1 MTERKNVELNDSGKK
16 ILAAAERAPYDTEAI
31 NLIKDKQYLAW
42 ILKECTTEF
51 RGMKI
56 KNIIPYI
63 EDPLVGVVPVEPGLT
78 NLVIMGMPTESKV
91 IKEGLVTYDVRFFA
105 RNPKASKR
113 KVCKKISIRLLVDVE
128 LQKDMPTK
136 YDLVTRGI
144 LYGGRMLSEQ
154 MGREVKDSDY
164 DALQKVYSIWVCMN
178 CPPESANTIT
188 RYSLKQDI
196 LYSRTKKKAL
206 QARYDLLQVVVIRLP
221 AEKEE
226 DGKAKGK
233 AKREETGEDKL
244 AVDPPTELMRILSTL
259 FSKKMPYQK
268 KIDRLTELGIVLTEE
283 MKKGINVMC
292 NLSEGIFEA
301 GVAHERA
308 ETERERAR
316 AEQERARAERECA
329 EKERERARA
338 DKLQAENEELRAQLE
353 AAKKKQR

>member
-1 MTERKNVELNDSGKK
+1 MTERRNVELNDSGKK
-16 ILAAAERAPYDTEAI
+16 ILAAGERAPYDTEAI

-56 KNIIPYI
+56 KDIIPYI

-91 IKEGLVTYDVRFFA
+91 IREGLVTYDVRFFA

-113 KVCKKISIRLLVDVE
+113 KACKKISIRLLVDVE
-128 LQKDMPTK
+128 LQKDVPTK

-188 RYSLKQDI
+188 RYSVKQDI
-196 LYSRTKKKAL
+196 LYGRTKRNAL
-206 QARYDLLQVVVIRLP
+206 QGRYDLLQVVVIRLP
-221 AEKEE
+221 VEKEE
-226 DGKAKGK
+226 DGKAEGT

-301 GVAHERA
+301 GVAQERA
-308 ETERERAR
+308 ETERERAEK
-316 AEQERARAERECA
+316 EQERARA
-329 EKERERARA
+329 ERERARA
-338 DKLQAENEELRAQLE
+338 DKLQAEIEKLRAQLE
-353 AAKKKQR
+353 AAKKDQR

>member
-1 MTERKNVELNDSGKK
+1 MTERRNVELNDSGKK

-51 RGMKI
+51 RGMKTED
-56 KNIIPYI
+56 IIPYI

-91 IKEGLVTYDVRFFA
+91 IREGLVTYDVRFFA

-113 KVCKKISIRLLVDVE
+113 KACKKISIRLLVDVE
-128 LQKDMPTK
+128 LQKDVPTK

-188 RYSLKQDI
+188 RYSVKQDI
-196 LYSRTKKKAL
+196 LYGRTKRNAL
-206 QARYDLLQVVVIRLP
+206 QGRYDLLQVVVIRLP
-221 AEKEE
+221 VEKEE
-226 DGKAKGK
+226 DGKAEENGR
-233 AKREETGEDKL
+233 AEETEEAGEDKPT
-244 AVDPPTELMRILSTL
+244 VDPPTELMRILSTL

-268 KIDRLTELGIVLTEE
+268 KIDRLTDLGIVLTEE

-301 GVAHERA
+301 GVAQERA
-308 ETERERAR
+308 ETERERAEK
-316 AEQERARAERECA
+316 EQERARA
-329 EKERERARA
+329 ERERARA
-338 DKLQAENEELRAQLE
+338 DKLQAEIEKLRAQLE
-353 AAKKKQR
+353 AAKKDQR

>member
-1 MTERKNVELNDSGKK
+1 MTERRNVELNESGKK
-16 ILAAAERAPYDTEAI
+16 ILAAGERAPYDTEAI

-56 KNIIPYI
+56 KDIIPYI

-91 IKEGLVTYDVRFFA
+91 IREGLVTYDVRFFA

-113 KVCKKISIRLLVDVE
+113 KACKKISIRLLVDVE
-128 LQKDMPTK
+128 LQKDVPTK

-188 RYSLKQDI
+188 RYSVKQDI
-196 LYSRTKKKAL
+196 LYGRTKRNAL
-206 QARYDLLQVVVIRLP
+206 QGRYDLLQVVVIRLP
-221 AEKEE
+221 VEKK
-226 DGKAKGK
+226 KA
-233 AKREETGEDKL
+233 EETGEDKL
-244 AVDPPTELMRILSTL
+244 AGDPPTELMRILSTL

-301 GVAHERA
+301 GVAHERV

-316 AEQERARAERECA
+316 AERERS
-329 EKERERARA
+329 EKEQERARA
-338 DKLQAENEELRAQLE
+338 DKLQAEIEKLRAQLE
-353 AAKKKQR
+353 AAKKDQR